1 MGVFDFLFPS
11 AESIL
16 PITLIIKAFLTIA
29 FIVLAIVIIRF
40 MPKGKTAGLIVCL
53 IAIGVIWIYL

>member
-1 MGVFDFLFPS
+1 MGFFDFLFPS

-16 PITLIIKAFLTIA
+16 PIALIIKAVLTIA

-40 MPKGKTAGLIVCL
+40 MPKGKITGLIVCL
-53 IAIGVIWIYL
+53 IAIGIIWVFL

>member
-1 MGVFDFLFPS
+1 MGFFDFLFPS

-16 PITLIIKAFLTIA
+16 PVALIIKAVLTIA

-40 MPKGKTAGLIVCL
+40 MPKGKIAGLIVCL
-53 IAIGVIWIYL
+53 IAIGGIWVFL